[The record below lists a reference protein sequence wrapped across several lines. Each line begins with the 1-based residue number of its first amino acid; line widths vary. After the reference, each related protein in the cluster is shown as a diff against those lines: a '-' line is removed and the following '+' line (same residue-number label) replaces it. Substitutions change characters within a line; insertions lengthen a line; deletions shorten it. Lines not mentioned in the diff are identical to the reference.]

1 MKLDIKIKKDLNAVI
16 VNNKYLIDITSGIV
30 YYDYSYSGKRTPDIP
45 EYVYT
50 IRDLIINIR

>member
-16 VNNKYLIDITSGIV
+16 VNNKYLIDTASGVV
-30 YYDYSYSGKRTPDIP
+30 YYDYSYSGKRKQDFP
-45 EYVYT
+45 EYVYS

>member
-16 VNNKYLIDITSGIV
+16 VNNKYLIDTSSGVV
-30 YYDYSYSGKRTPDIP
+30 YYDYSYSGKRTPDFP